1 MRHLRR
7 APVAVL
13 VGDGLDAAA
22 PRHRDVA
29 VEEAEVDAHHRHP
42 AYAPGCGDRVPL
54 RAAAAGTATP
64 ARSRG
69 EDPTL
74 RQQINLGQG
83 VGTAEVEPPAC
94 AAPRRAA
101 SAPARRLVA
110 TAVRRPQPA
119 VTALCACALGPGRRE
134 PPVGWGS
141 AASPSAAPVS
151 ARQRL
156 AAQQRVRERAGKG
169 RRRGRGAGRGGE
181 GRGGAAAARREAR
194 PSGLRATAGR
204 AAAAGGAPLPQ
215 RGRPPRL
222 GVALLSTARLAR
234 PLARILRRP
243 RQPRPGRS
251 PAGLVAPRG
260 PCAASAEAPPGSRSV
275 RWRPLCGARAA
286 PASEPPRCAR
296 PRPRTW
302 SAFAMKSGFPG
313 PDLRPGE
320 LRKRSLRGAVLP
332 VCTLNRCYTHEDWRP
347 SSCPCTSQGE
357 LGSLPSG
364 PCVLGSLGAGSSWT
378 R

>member
-169 RRRGRGAGRGGE
+169 RRRGRGAGRGGA
-181 GRGGAAAARREAR
+181 GRGGGRATGGEAKRSPGNGGAGGCGRRSAAPSARPPASARRRSPQHRSPRPPARPHPPAAPTAAAWSLTCRPRRPEGPMCGQRRGASREPLCEVAPIVRCQGRAR
-194 PSGLRATAGR
+194 LRATPLR
-204 AAAAGGAPLPQ
+204 PAPTSDLECF
-215 RGRPPRL
+215 RHEKW
-222 GVALLSTARLAR
+222 VS
-234 PLARILRRP
+234 
-243 RQPRPGRS
+243 
-251 PAGLVAPRG
+251 
-260 PCAASAEAPPGSRSV
+260 
-275 RWRPLCGARAA
+275 
-286 PASEPPRCAR
+286 R
-296 PRPRTW
+296 PRPAAR
-302 SAFAMKSGFPG
+302 
-313 PDLRPGE
+313 
-320 LRKRSLRGAVLP
+320 
-332 VCTLNRCYTHEDWRP
+332 
-347 SSCPCTSQGE
+347 
-357 LGSLPSG
+357 
-364 PCVLGSLGAGSSWT
+364 
-378 R
+378 